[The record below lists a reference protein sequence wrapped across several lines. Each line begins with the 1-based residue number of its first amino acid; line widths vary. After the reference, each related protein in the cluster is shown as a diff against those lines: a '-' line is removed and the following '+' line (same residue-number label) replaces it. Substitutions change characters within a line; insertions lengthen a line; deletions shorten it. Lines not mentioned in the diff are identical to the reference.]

1 MLTPDMDGAPRR
13 DETRSG
19 SRPPRRSSRAL
30 AIVRRVASS
39 LILYPR
45 YRLLWFSNLFFFSG
59 VWTQTLVLG
68 WLVFEI
74 THSELSV
81 AIFTA
86 ARFAPLVFGPLA
98 GLIADRVNRVR
109 LLEVASAWAFFTM
122 AAIAILVSLDLISFW
137 GLVLGGFCIGMAQ
150 SPSQPA
156 RFTLVFNF
164 VGRESLSNA
173 NALNT
178 IVTNLTQVIG
188 PAVGG
193 AMIAAFGVAA
203 ALWISAFWY
212 LASLVALWP
221 LRGVET
227 GPGESADETLSEL
240 LASGLKAISSNR
252 LATAVLS
259 ITFAAN
265 TFLWPIYG
273 AFMPVFAKVRLGLD
287 AEGLGWLLTCA
298 GTGGFIGS
306 LGIAAFGDF
315 KFKGGIFVVGTAIWG
330 LLWAAF
336 SLSSSVPLSFVLMT
350 FIGLA
355 AAPFVVM
362 QTTLLL
368 MMTDPGKQGR
378 VMGMQELTIG
388 IMPISTVI
396 LGVAAELIGITATA
410 FINGLLMSLF
420 VACVVAWAPP
430 LLRYTGRQA

>member
-1 MLTPDMDGAPRR
+1 
-13 DETRSG
+13 
-19 SRPPRRSSRAL
+19 
-30 AIVRRVASS
+30 
-39 LILYPR
+39 
-45 YRLLWFSNLFFFSG
+45 
-59 VWTQTLVLG
+59 
-68 WLVFEI
+68 
-74 THSELSV
+74 
-81 AIFTA
+81 
-86 ARFAPLVFGPLA
+86 
-98 GLIADRVNRVR
+98 
-109 LLEVASAWAFFTM
+109 M
-122 AAIAILVSLDLISFW
+122 AAIAVLVSMDLATYW

-188 PAVGG
+188 PAAGG

-212 LASLVALWP
+212 LASLVMLWP
-221 LRGVET
+221 LRNAET
-227 GPGESADETLSEL
+227 GPAENSDETLPEL
-240 LASGLKAISSNR
+240 LASGLKAIFSNR
-252 LATAVLS
+252 LAAAVLS

-265 TFLWPIYG
+265 TLLWPIYG

-287 AEGLGWLLTCA
+287 VEGLGWLLACA
-298 GTGGFIGS
+298 GAGGFIGS

-315 KFKGGIFVVGTAIWG
+315 KFKGGIFIVGTAIWG

-336 SLSSSVPLSFVLMT
+336 SLSPSVPLSFALMT
-350 FIGLA
+350 GIGLA

-368 MMTDPGKQGR
+368 MMTEPKLQGR

-388 IMPISTVI
+388 VMPVSTVI
-396 LGVAAELIGITATA
+396 LGVAAELIGIAATA
-410 FINGLLMSLF
+410 FINGLLMTLF
-420 VACVVAWAPP
+420 VTCVVMWAPP
-430 LLRYTGRQA
+430 LLRYTGRPSRG